1 MQRFFKILR
10 NHFPSNPTY
19 PPDSLTRKIIAMS
32 GRTGKTLSARTDI
45 LARNFPENGM
55 EMLLEHPGNVRD
67 LLALTGEELVQ
78 QIDLDRM
85 RLVPTTFIAS
95 DYRLLASDVVLVAPF
110 RNVPSSRRRLMITI
124 LIEHQSVPDPLMP
137 LRMVDYV
144 TQVFRRQER
153 RWRARHGRSFEGFRL
168 LPVLPVVFHTGTRPW
183 ERLGTL
189 PDLIETGERFRR
201 LTPVMEC
208 LFVNL
213 PAIPA
218 GTLEPRGGFLGW
230 VLQLVQARRTLPAAF
245 SRLVDRVLL
254 HMKSM
259 PEQERA
265 RGEDLLS
272 YIHAFVYHERDDCE
286 RIRLEDKIKAAAWN
300 EDHQRELY
308 RMGKTIAEALRDEG
322 RVETARSTLFRLL
335 SKRFG
340 EVPQDIADCI
350 EETSDLDQLN
360 AWVDRIVTAETLKDM
375 RIEPQS

>member
-1 MQRFFKILR
+1 M
-10 NHFPSNPTY
+10 FPGHPRQERT
-19 PPDSLTRKIIAMS
+19 AMS
-32 GRTGKTLSARTDI
+32 GRSGKTFSSRTDT

-55 EMLLEHPGNVRD
+55 KMLLEHPGNVRD
-67 LLALTGEELVQ
+67 LLALTGEDLVQ

-85 RLVPTTFIAS
+85 RLVPTTFIAK
-95 DYRLLASDVVLVAPF
+95 DYRHLASDVVLVAPF
-110 RNVPSSRRRLMITI
+110 CGTPSSHRRLMITV

-144 TQVFRRQER
+144 TQIFRRQER
-153 RWRARHGRSFEGFRL
+153 RWRARHGRSLEGFRL

-183 ERLGTL
+183 KRLGTL

-218 GTLEPRGGFLGW
+218 GTLERRGGFLGW
-230 VLQLVQARRTLPAAF
+230 VLHLVQARRTRPVAF
-245 SRLVDRVLL
+245 SRLVDRVLRHL
-254 HMKSM
+254 KSI

-265 RGEDLLS
+265 RGEGLLS

-286 RIRLEDKIKAAAWN
+286 RKRLEDKIKAAAWN
-300 EDHQRELY
+300 EDHRRELC

-322 RVETARSTLFRLL
+322 RAEGHAEGRVEYARSTLLRLL
-335 SKRFG
+335 RKRFG
-340 EVPQDIADCI
+340 EVPQDTADCI
-350 EETSDLDQLN
+350 EGTSDLDQLN
-360 AWVDRIVTAETLKDM
+360 VWVDRIITAEILEDM
-375 RIEPQS
+375 GIEPQA